1 MHECTRWPTL
11 AQVPHSDLIARF
23 DVDDPSFIAD
33 PYPVLD
39 ALREATP
46 GFWNERTGQWTI
58 TRFADVAE
66 TLRDRRLG
74 RSYSHL
80 YTHAQVGRDE
90 PDPRWASFH
99 QHERW
104 SLLCLEPPDHTRI
117 RRLVAKV
124 FTPKAV
130 AAMRPAVEGFADE
143 LLDLCREKAAGDGT
157 FELLTDYAQPYSVAV
172 ICSMLGVPRADTQL
186 LLDWSH
192 AIVKMY
198 ELSTTDAVREAA
210 NTAASDYIEYTKAL
224 IAEKRRNPDGLLV
237 SELVG
242 VEDEGDTLAEEEIV
256 STTMVLLEAGHEAT
270 VNTLGNGMRALMR
283 HPGEWGRVVSGEVP
297 ARVAVEEMLRWDPPL
312 HLFERWV
319 LEEGVEIAGQS
330 LKVGDEVAM
339 LFGAA
344 QRDPRRFTDPDRFD
358 VGRGDAGHIGFGG
371 GIHFCV
377 GAPLA
382 RQEIEVSVAGLAV
395 RFPHLSVAAEPEYH
409 PNFVIRGLKA
419 LHLATT

>member
-1 MHECTRWPTL
+1 MHECTRCPTL
-11 AQVPHSDLIARF
+11 AQVPLADLIARF

-33 PYPVLD
+33 PYPVLN

-80 YTHAQVGRDE
+80 YTHAEVGRDE

-130 AAMRPAVEGFADE
+130 ASMRPAVEGFADE
-143 LLDLCREKAAGDGT
+143 LLDVCREKAAGGGT

-198 ELSTTDAVREAA
+198 ELSTTDAVRAAA
-210 NTAASDYIEYTKAL
+210 NTAAAEYIEYTQAL
-224 IAEKRRNPDGLLV
+224 IAEKRRIPDGLLV
-237 SELVG
+237 SELVR
-242 VEDEGDTLAEEEIV
+242 VEDEGDVLTEEEIV

-270 VNTLGNGMRALMR
+270 VNTLGNGMRAIMR
-283 HPGEWGRVVSGEVP
+283 HPGEWQRLVSGEVP

-319 LEEGVEIAGQS
+319 LEEGVEIAGQPLS
-330 LKVGDEVAM
+330 VGDEVAM

-344 QRDPRRFTDPDRFD
+344 QRDPRRFADPDRFD
-358 VGRGDAGHIGFGG
+358 VSRGDAGHVGFGG

-382 RQEIEVSVAGLAV
+382 RQEIEVSVAGLAA
-395 RFPHLSVAAEPEYH
+395 RFSQLSLAVEPEYH
-409 PNFVIRGLKA
+409 PNFVIRGLTG
-419 LHLATT
+419 LHLATA

>member
-1 MHECTRWPTL
+1 MSL
-11 AQVPHSDLIARF
+11 ADLIARF
-23 DVDDPSFIAD
+23 DVDDPAFIAD
-33 PYPVLD
+33 PYPVLND
-39 ALREATP
+39 LREATP
-46 GFWNERTGQWTI
+46 VFWNENTQQWTL
-58 TRFADVAE
+58 TRFSDVAE

-80 YTHAQVGRDE
+80 YSHAQVGRAE
-90 PDPRWASFH
+90 PDPRWAAFQ

-124 FTPKAV
+124 FTPRAV
-130 AAMRPAVEGFADE
+130 AAMRPAVQGFGDE
-143 LLDLCREKAAGDGT
+143 LLDVCREKGA
-157 FELLTDYAQPYSVAV
+157 FELLADYAQPYSVAV

-210 NTAASDYIEYTKAL
+210 NTAAAEYIDYTKAL

-237 SELVG
+237 SELVR
-242 VEDEGDTLAEEEIV
+242 VEDEGDHLTEDEII

-270 VNTLGNGMRALMR
+270 VNTLGNGMRALLR
-283 HPGEWGRVVSGEVP
+283 HEGEWQRVVSGAAP
-297 ARVAVEEMLRWDPPL
+297 AKAAVEEMLRWDPPL

-319 LEEGVEIAGQS
+319 LEDGVEIAGQRME
-330 LKVGDEVAM
+330 VGQEVAM

-344 QRDPRRFTDPDRFD
+344 QRDPRRFPDPDRFD
-358 VGRGDAGHIGFGG
+358 AARGDAGHIGFGG

-382 RQEIEVSVAGLAV
+382 RQEIEVSVAGLAA
-395 RFPHLSVAAEPEYH
+395 RFPGLHATAEPQYH
-409 PNFVIRGLKA
+409 PNFVIRGLTA
-419 LHLATT
+419 LHLSAD